1 MKIIIDGSYI
11 AFRTFHKSPP
21 LTNSKGVPT
30 AVVHGVMQTLITLTN
45 RFGKDNVAI
54 VFDHKSKNRRH
65 EQHPEYKATREATP
79 EDLNI
84 QFQLLDELIPLM
96 GVPYYRIEGYEGDDI
111 MATLATNAEGE
122 VGMLTKDKDIFQ
134 LVDDRIKIYDSQTN
148 EFFGREMV
156 FEKYGV
162 YPEKMGDLLA
172 LAGDTSDNIP
182 GVAGVGP
189 KTAAKLLEDYGN
201 LDGIYAHVDEIKGKL
216 KDKLIEN
223 RDNAYLSRKLVE
235 LDILDKNPEP
245 TTRDDRQLLLE
256 RVQELELKSIYEKL
270 FMRSGDDSAAES
282 APVQEHKSLAEGN
295 VANPILA
302 AYDNGTIYLADDG
315 GYAVYNGENLEK
327 IKYFYDI
334 KNISKLTGFK
344 PKEAYDLMLVSWLN
358 DPDSGGLER
367 AKTEEEGEFLSKL
380 LSLAESEINALKEK
394 GLLDIYLRMELPVA
408 YVLGDMEKRG
418 IGFDKEVMKRVADR
432 LQDEVGE
439 ISDKIKNFVG
449 HDINLNSP
457 KQLQSFLFDEL
468 SLKPLKKTKTG
479 NSTDEEALR
488 AMMPLNPMYSNV
500 LEDILKYREVN
511 KLLST
516 YALPLG
522 DYADKDGRI
531 HSSFKQTGTATGRL
545 SSVNPNM
552 QNIPMKG
559 EYGVLLRG
567 AFVPAEG
574 YCFVSFDYSQIEL
587 RILAHLSGD
596 ENLTEAYKN
605 NEDIHTKTAS
615 GIFHVDFD
623 KVTSDMRRLAKAVN
637 FGILYGLS
645 AFGLSRDTG
654 IAQKDAKTFIERYFA
669 AYPSVRNYI
678 DGITE
683 SVRSKGYAET
693 ISGRKRFIKEINSR
707 NKTIAMRGERIA
719 VNVPMQGSAAD
730 IIKLAMVEC
739 SRVTADNR
747 YDAYMVLQVHDELV
761 FEVKAE
767 QAADFAEKMQ
777 DIMENVMT
785 LSVPLTVNGA
795 KGNNLGELK

>member
-30 AVVHGVMQTLITLTN
+30 GVVHGVLNVLLTLAK
-45 RFGKDNVAI
+45 RFGKENVAI
-54 VFDHKSKNRRH
+54 VFDHKDKNRRH
-65 EQHPEYKATREATP
+65 EQHPEYKATRDATP

-84 QFQLLDELIPLM
+84 QFQILDELIPLM
-96 GVPYYRIEGYEGDDI
+96 GIAYYRIAGYEGDDI
-111 MATLATNAEGE
+111 MATLAMNADGE
-122 VGMLTKDKDIFQ
+122 AGILTKDKDIFQ
-134 LVDDRIKIYDSQTN
+134 IVGDKVKIYDSQTN
-148 EFFGREMV
+148 EFYGREMV

-189 KTAAKLLEDYGN
+189 KTAAKLLDDYGS
-201 LDGIYAHVDEIKGKL
+201 LDGIYEHLDEIKGKL
-216 KDKLIEN
+216 KDKLAEN

-235 LDILDKNPEP
+235 LDILPSDPEP
-245 TTRDDRQLLLE
+245 EIRENRDLLLE
-256 RVQELELKSIYEKL
+256 KAQELELKSVYDKL
-270 FMRSGDDSAAES
+270 LSGGEPTA
-282 APVQEHKSLAEGN
+282 QEPQEYTIEAISEGTPDKPLLA
-295 VANPILA
+295 V
-302 AYDNGTIYLADDG
+302 YDNGKIYLADKG
-315 GYAVYNGENLEK
+315 GYCEYTDQNLNG

-334 KNISKLTGFK
+334 KNIYKQTGFK
-344 PKEAYDLMLVSWLN
+344 PERAYDLMLISWLN
-358 DPDSGGLER
+358 DPDSGGLDK
-367 AKTEEEGEFLSKL
+367 AKTEEEGGFLSKL
-380 LSLAESEINALKEK
+380 LARAEDEVSQLKDN
-394 GLLDIYLRMELPVA
+394 GLEDIYFNMELPVS

-418 IGFDKEVMKRVADR
+418 IGFDKEVMKKVADR
-432 LQDEVGE
+432 LQDEVAD

-457 KQLQSFLFDEL
+457 KQLSGFLFDEL
-468 SLKPLKKTKTG
+468 SLNPLKKTKTG

-488 AMMPLNPMYSNV
+488 AMMPLNPMYAHI
-500 LEDILKYREVN
+500 LEDILKYRELN

-522 DYADKDGRI
+522 DYTDQQTGRI
-531 HSSFKQTGTATGRL
+531 HTSFKQTGTATGRL

-587 RILAHLSGD
+587 RILAHLTGD
-596 ENLTEAYKN
+596 VNLKTAYQH
-605 NEDIHTKTAS
+605 NEDIHTKTAA
-615 GIFHVDFD
+615 GIFNVAPES
-623 KVTSDMRRLAKAVN
+623 VNSDMRRLAKAVN

-645 AFGLSRDTG
+645 PFGLSRDTG

-669 AYPSVRNYI
+669 AYPSVRSFI
-678 DGITE
+678 DKTAE
-683 SVRSKGYAET
+683 NTKRTGYAET
-693 ISGRKRFIKEINSR
+693 IAGRKRFIKEINSR

-730 IIKLAMVEC
+730 IIKLAMIEC
-739 SRVTADNR
+739 SGVTADKG

-761 FEVKAE
+761 FEVKEA
-767 QAADFAEKMQ
+767 QADDFARDMQ
-777 DIMENVMT
+777 EIMENVMK
-785 LSVPLTVNGA
+785 LDVPLVVNGA